1 MGTDVVELQVRGV
14 EASFGFRLVKLVVGD
29 AGVPHDEGVHP
40 QVKGF
45 VGGGVLR
52 GEGVDEEL
60 EVRLCVGIGFVKTE
74 PGTEELC
81 RVDGDFSLQY
91 RENVYLHRHTGGTD
105 HLFLLL
111 VVDHEVVEDKPARK
125 SQVHTSDAHLGAQEV
140 TGNARHLVAEETLS
154 DGQSGDTESNHIQC
168 DDCPED
174 DAENPLKY
182 SHSVAANS

>member
-14 EASFGFRLVKLVVGD
+14 EASFGFRLVELVVGD
-29 AGVPHDEGVHP
+29 AGVP

-111 VVDHEVVEDKPARK
+111 VVDHVVEDESARE
-125 SQVHTSDAHLGAQEV
+125 SQVHSSDAD
-140 TGNARHLVAEETLS
+140 LS
-154 DGQSGDTESNHIQC
+154 
-168 DDCPED
+168 
-174 DAENPLKY
+174 A
-182 SHSVAANS
+182 